1 MAVATRVAACPA
13 WRSRNAGTTS
23 IIAGSAPTFSLLIY
37 AGLPLLYFLSI
48 TVLRGSRRRNLE
60 YADFT

>member
-1 MAVATRVAACPA
+1 V
-13 WRSRNAGTTS
+13 
-23 IIAGSAPTFSLLIY
+23 SLLIY

-48 TVLRGSRRRNLE
+48 TVLRSSRKRNLE